1 MPKRSFEIRLR
12 ATVEVGSSA
21 ETLLEFLDNK
31 EATPY
36 PKLEMLMMAAET
48 LWLPLA
54 YKYKQRSPEEV
65 LQTMYDVIYR
75 WQRHEQY
82 LQNKTGVRVICHQL
96 DSIHL
101 KANQALP
108 AEVTKPLTITGAL
121 TSTMEGETTEV
132 EKPAVAKPYNP
143 FGDTIISTQP
153 N

>member
-12 ATVEVGSSA
+12 ATVEVGSA
-21 ETLLEFLDNK
+21 EETLLEFLDNK

-36 PKLEMLMMAAET
+36 PKIEMLIMAAET

-82 LQNKTGVRVICHQL
+82 LQNKTGIRVSCPIVNLVRGELGQQVEVAQR
-96 DSIHL
+96 
-101 KANQALP
+101 NQMVVATAEQEKELP
-108 AEVTKPLTITGAL
+108 GK
-121 TSTMEGETTEV
+121 
-132 EKPAVAKPYNP
+132 KPYNP
-143 FGDTIISTQP
+143 FGDEIVSTQQRQS
-153 N
+153 

>member
-12 ATVEVGSSA
+12 ATVEVGSA
-21 ETLLEFLDNK
+21 EETLLEFLDNK

-36 PKLEMLMMAAET
+36 PKIEMLIMAAET

-82 LQNKTGVRVICHQL
+82 LQNKTGIRVNYPEIIPIRQEL
-96 DSIHL
+96 W
-101 KANQALP
+101 QQ
-108 AEVTKPLTITGAL
+108 AEVAERNQMVVATAGQ
-121 TSTMEGETTEV
+121 
-132 EKPAVAKPYNP
+132 EKELLGKKPYNP
-143 FGDTIISTQP
+143 FGDEIVSTQQRQ
-153 N
+153 